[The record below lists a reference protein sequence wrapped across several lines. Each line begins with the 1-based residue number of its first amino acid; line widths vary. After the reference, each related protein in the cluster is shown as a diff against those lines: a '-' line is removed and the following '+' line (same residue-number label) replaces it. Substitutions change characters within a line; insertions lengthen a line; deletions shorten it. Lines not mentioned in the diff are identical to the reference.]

1 MSRPLALSQ
10 AENHVWTSLY
20 ADYVTEVSEN
30 KDKVIHSFI
39 HQSLKKW
46 WLFTFELSTFKRG
59 GHHVVIVW

>member
-30 KDKVIHSFI
+30 KDKVIHIFI
-39 HQSLKKW
+39 HQVLKNGSYSHY
-46 WLFTFELSTFKRG
+46 LHIELSTFL
-59 GHHVVIVW
+59 VMFVII